1 MPKVCTEC
9 GFAAPMPEPP
19 VPPKGAGTV
28 PPVEEPNKCLNCGKE
43 GTMEEVP
50 DLPSGEEEQE

>member
-1 MPKVCTEC
+1 MSKVCTVC
-9 GFAAPMPEPP
+9 GFAAPTPEPP
-19 VPPKGAGTV
+19 VPPKGAGSV
-28 PPVEEPNKCLNCGKE
+28 QDPEEPTKCLNCGRE